1 MCIAET
7 NCVTIICPDVVEN
20 VFHGGTAD
28 LEAKLHE
35 HGVKNSTSD
44 CRLDDVGSIKTINT
58 TAILSALCQTLWAT
72 KRSLG
77 PESTLLLSN
86 GISLQSPKI
95 THGLKI
101 KRVDELDDVLPFH
114 SVAFRMKVE
123 PNVFD
128 IISFEA
134 IN

>member
-1 MCIAET
+1 MVLRTRRAIADWT
-7 NCVTIICPDVVEN
+7 TLVRSRQSIQLRYCQ
-20 VFHGGTAD
+20 
-28 LEAKLHE
+28 LY
-35 HGVKNSTSD
+35 VK
-44 CRLDDVGSIKTINT
+44 
-58 TAILSALCQTLWAT
+58 TLWAT